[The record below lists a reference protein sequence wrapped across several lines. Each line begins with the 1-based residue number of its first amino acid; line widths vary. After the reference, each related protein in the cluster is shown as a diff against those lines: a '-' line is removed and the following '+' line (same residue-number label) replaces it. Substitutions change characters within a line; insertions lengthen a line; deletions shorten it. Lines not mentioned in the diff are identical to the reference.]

1 MTFSEHLKNVCFKN
15 SLDFYLLIKAY
26 KDETEDIS
34 LNVRK
39 TIIPAII
46 HLQKLEPQVALAAVL
61 GEDLII
67 GRLSSLKLGVGVLC
81 SSLKESDFF

>member
-1 MTFSEHLKNVCFKN
+1 M
-15 SLDFYLLIKAY
+15 IKAY
-26 KDETEDIS
+26 KYETEDIS

-46 HLQKLEPQVALAAVL
+46 HLQELEPQVTLAAVL

-67 GRLSSLKLGVGVLC
+67 GRLFSLKLGLGVLC
-81 SSLKESDFF
+81 SSLKESDIFFDSLKMK